1 MRNHSRFLMRTAAF
15 ALMPKAGRRRSV
27 VWECF
32 VEHPTSGKRRVLCRF
47 CQHDTVANPIRM
59 VRHIVKSCPNAD
71 EAHKRICRQYQSLTV
86 PARRGDTDAAFEP
99 DSASLSDQDAIKAH
113 TTATTMTTGF
123 SSAAAVAAAAH
134 AHAEQVKSGN
144 GSGMFL
150 PLLQLNNSVM
160 EMQNQPAR
168 VGVHYGRC
176 VASTVVSYHVVSSC
190 S

>member
-1 MRNHSRFLMRTAAF
+1 
-15 ALMPKAGRRRSV
+15 MPKAGRRRSV

-71 EAHKRICRQYQSLTV
+71 ESHKRICRQYQSLTV
-86 PARRGDTDAAFEP
+86 PARRRDADSAFEP
-99 DSASLSDQDAIKAH
+99 DAASLSDQESTSKAQA
-113 TTATTMTTGF
+113 TAETMTTGF

-144 GSGMFL
+144 APGGMFL
-150 PLLQLNNSVM
+150 PLLQPSSSVM
-160 EMQNQPAR
+160 EIQNQSAR
-168 VGVHYGRC
+168 LGVHYGRC
-176 VASTVVSYHVVSSC
+176 VCFHSGSLSC
-190 S
+190 SGY